1 MAGDEQRAVD
11 VEALRDDHQPLLA
24 VHVARAQHRVPGA
37 IALRIEIDRARR
49 HAAFDQP
56 GAHGRRLDIA
66 AAHDE
71 ILHLAR
77 LPQRRRRIEPID
89 EVVVGPA
96 LRPDRR
102 RPQHQGHLRRR
113 HLGSFGKRP
122 GRGKL
127 GEPSVRKPRQ
137 QHQDERHGAGEKKR
151 EQDQAHATHLD
162 RRGPRL
168 YIDTMP
174 RLSTAEA
181 TVESLLRHGLDTV
194 YALPGLHND
203 PLFDAFYHAA
213 ERLRVIH
220 PRHEQTAAYMALGA
234 ALATGK
240 PQAFAVVPGPGLLNA
255 GAALLTAYGM
265 NAPVIGLIG
274 QIPQADIDRGHGHLH
289 EVHDQLG
296 LMRHITKWAERIRE
310 PAGGAPSGLA
320 GFLARHLGPSTA
332 GGAGMR
338 ARYLGQARRSRA
350 AGCAVAAANRDDRR
364 RGDHGGGKNPGR
376 GRAADHRR
384 GRRRARGQRRG
395 DQARRDAGSAGQL
408 LSSRPRRRAELAPA
422 RRRHAGRTSAV
433 ERCRRGAGDRH
444 ALFIQNGS
452 WGIDAN
458 LKVVRLDIDPDEHDR
473 LRKPDV
479 ALVGDAAPQLRAL
492 IAALPKHNRPRHS
505 RAQELKGHRAWLAER
520 LSRLEPQLSFLKA
533 IRAALPEDGIF
544 VDEVSQIGFASR
556 VALPIEKPRT
566 FLSPGYQD
574 NLGWG
579 FGTALGAKA
588 AMPDRKVL
596 AIAGDG
602 GFMYQVGELATAA
615 RHNLAVVVV
624 VFDNGGFGNVKRIQ
638 QERYGN
644 RLIASDLQNPDFSKL
659 ADSFGIASF
668 KAIDARQLEDAL
680 HKAFA
685 LNAPALVWVPHGDV
699 PSPWDMIMMPKVR
712 G

>member
-1 MAGDEQRAVD
+1 
-11 VEALRDDHQPLLA
+11 
-24 VHVARAQHRVPGA
+24 
-37 IALRIEIDRARR
+37 
-49 HAAFDQP
+49 
-56 GAHGRRLDIA
+56 
-66 AAHDE
+66 
-71 ILHLAR
+71 
-77 LPQRRRRIEPID
+77 
-89 EVVVGPA
+89 
-96 LRPDRR
+96 
-102 RPQHQGHLRRR
+102 
-113 HLGSFGKRP
+113 
-122 GRGKL
+122 
-127 GEPSVRKPRQ
+127 
-137 QHQDERHGAGEKKR
+137 
-151 EQDQAHATHLD
+151 
-162 RRGPRL
+162 
-168 YIDTMP
+168 MP

-213 ERLRVIH
+213 SRLRVIH

-234 ALATGK
+234 ALVTGK

-255 GAALLTAYGM
+255 GSALLTAYGM

-274 QIPQADIDRGHGHLH
+274 QIPQADIDKGHGHLH

-296 LMRHITKWAERIRE
+296 LMRHITKWAERIRSPQE
-310 PAGGAPSGLA
+310 APTLVSQAVWQATSGRPRPVALECALDTWAKRAEVALEAPLPLPAGTIDDEAIELAAKVLGAAERPIIVVG
-320 GFLARHLGPSTA
+320 
-332 GGAGMR
+332 GGALDASAEVTKLAEMLE
-338 ARYLGQARRSRA
+338 APVSSY
-350 AGCAVAAANRDDRR
+350 
-364 RGDHGGGKNPGR
+364 
-376 GRAADHRR
+376 RR
-384 GRRRARGQRRG
+384 GRGVIPSSHRLAVDMPVGHRLWK
-395 DQARRDAGSAGQL
+395 DADAV
-408 LSSRPRRRAELAPA
+408 LAICT
-422 RRRHAGRTSAV
+422 R
-433 ERCRRGAGDRH
+433 
-444 ALFIQNGS
+444 LFIQNGS
-452 WGIDAN
+452 WGIDAD

-473 LRKPDV
+473 FRKPDV
-479 ALVGDAAPQLRAL
+479 ALVGDAAPQSRAL
-492 IAALPKHNRPRHS
+492 IAELPGHNRPRQS
-505 RAQELKGHRAWLAER
+505 RAQELQGHRAWLAER
-520 LSRLEPQLSFLKA
+520 LSRLEPQVSFLKA

-556 VALPIEKPRT
+556 VALPVETPRT

-624 VFDNGGFGNVKRIQ
+624 VFDNGAFGNVKRIQ

-644 RLIASDLQNPDFSKL
+644 RLIASDLQNPDFCKL
-659 ADSFGIASF
+659 ADSFGVASF
-668 KAIDARQLEDAL
+668 KALDAQELEACL

-699 PSPWDMIMMPKVR
+699 PSPWDLIMMPKVR

>member
-1 MAGDEQRAVD
+1 
-11 VEALRDDHQPLLA
+11 
-24 VHVARAQHRVPGA
+24 
-37 IALRIEIDRARR
+37 
-49 HAAFDQP
+49 
-56 GAHGRRLDIA
+56 
-66 AAHDE
+66 
-71 ILHLAR
+71 
-77 LPQRRRRIEPID
+77 
-89 EVVVGPA
+89 
-96 LRPDRR
+96 
-102 RPQHQGHLRRR
+102 
-113 HLGSFGKRP
+113 
-122 GRGKL
+122 
-127 GEPSVRKPRQ
+127 
-137 QHQDERHGAGEKKR
+137 
-151 EQDQAHATHLD
+151 
-162 RRGPRL
+162 
-168 YIDTMP
+168 MP

-181 TVESLLRHGLDTV
+181 TVETLLHHGLDTV

-213 ERLRVIH
+213 GRLRVIH

-234 ALATGK
+234 ALASGK

-274 QIPQADIDRGHGHLH
+274 QIPQADIDKGHGHLH
-289 EVHDQLG
+289 EIHDQLG
-296 LMRHITKWAERIRE
+296 LMRHITKWAERIKSPQEAPTLVSQAIWHATSGRPRPVALE
-310 PAGGAPSGLA
+310 CALDTWAKRAEVALVSAPLPLPPETIDDEAITAAAKVLGAAERPIIVVGGGALDAGAEVIKLA
-320 GFLARHLGPSTA
+320 EMLEAPVSS
-332 GGAGMR
+332 
-338 ARYLGQARRSRA
+338 Y
-350 AGCAVAAANRDDRR
+350 
-364 RGDHGGGKNPGR
+364 
-376 GRAADHRR
+376 RR
-384 GRRRARGQRRG
+384 GRGVAPSSHRLAVDMPVGHRLWKEA
-395 DQARRDAGSAGQL
+395 DAV
-408 LSSRPRRRAELAPA
+408 LAIGT
-422 RRRHAGRTSAV
+422 RF
-433 ERCRRGAGDRH
+433 
-444 ALFIQNGS
+444 FIQNGN
-452 WGIDAN
+452 WGIDSN

-520 LSRLEPQLSFLKA
+520 LSRLEPQVGFLKA

-588 AMPDRKVL
+588 AMPDKKVV

-644 RLIASDLQNPDFSKL
+644 RLIASDLQNPDFCKL

-668 KAIDARQLEDAL
+668 KALDAKQLEAAL